1 MTRRDVSC
9 RYMEL
14 SRTAYV
20 VLGMLTLGRRTGYEI
35 KSLVDVSTRFFWAA
49 SYGQIYPELARL
61 EKLGLIRGERDPSDA
76 RRRKVYELT
85 PAGEEALR
93 GWLNSS
99 EPLLREM
106 RHEGALKLFFS
117 DLLDRDGQLAQ
128 VRRIREDHERVA
140 EQLRAIEPAARA
152 GSEESGNRF
161 PYLTLQ
167 WGIALQEFTID
178 WCARMEREL
187 AREPAAA

>member
-1 MTRRDVSC
+1 
-9 RYMEL
+9 MEL

-20 VLGMLTLGRRTGYEI
+20 VLGMLTLGKRTGYEI

-61 EKLGLIRGERDPSDA
+61 EEQGLVRGERDPSDA

-85 PAGEEALR
+85 PAGQDALR

-99 EPLLREM
+99 EPPLREM

-117 DLLDRDGQLAQ
+117 DVLEPDEQLAQ
-128 VRRIREDHERVA
+128 VRRIREDHERLA
-140 EQLRAIEPAARA
+140 DELRAIEPGARA
-152 GSEESGNRF
+152 GAEESGNRF

-178 WCARMEREL
+178 WCSRLEREL
-187 AREPAAA
+187 TAEPARA